1 MNAMQSLFCVA
12 MLLYWFSMYTYVPI
26 LPLYA
31 ASLGASYKMVGL
43 VIGVYGITQLLLRIP
58 QGILSDRWRK
68 RKLFVLLA
76 MAVSCASALG
86 MWLAPNVGSLLFFR
100 GLSGVSAT
108 AWVVMVVLFSSYFS
122 EAEAPRAYGILNS
135 LGFGGQ
141 MAGMFAGG
149 LVAEWYGWSATFILA
164 AVGAA
169 LGFGLSLGIK
179 ETTPT
184 GTAPLRLSE
193 APAIMRNLQ
202 LLMAAVMASLAQ
214 LIAYGG
220 LFGFVPVA
228 AKNLGA
234 SNFELGL
241 LPTLSSAP
249 SIVASVLAGGWFV
262 RRLGLR
268 RSICLGFLLMGAA
281 TAVIPALDN
290 LLQLYVSQMIGGF
303 GRGLVFPLLMSF
315 SVATM
320 APGAKATAMGVFQ
333 SLYAVGMFAGPVVV
347 GVMADTAG
355 LGAGFWLCG
364 LAGLLGLFIAW
375 RFVGPEN

>member
-1 MNAMQSLFCVA
+1 M
-12 MLLYWFSMYTYVPI
+12 
-26 LPLYA
+26 
-31 ASLGASYKMVGL
+31 
-43 VIGVYGITQLLLRIP
+43 
-58 QGILSDRWRK
+58 
-68 RKLFVLLA
+68 
-76 MAVSCASALG
+76 
-86 MWLAPNVGSLLFFR
+86 
-100 GLSGVSAT
+100 
-108 AWVVMVVLFSSYFS
+108 
-122 EAEAPRAYGILNS
+122 NS
-135 LGFGGQ
+135 LGFAGQ

-149 LVAEWYGWSATFILA
+149 LVAEWHGWSATFILA
-164 AVGAA
+164 AAGAA

-179 ETTPT
+179 ETAPSAA
-184 GTAPLRLSE
+184 APLRLSE
-193 APAIMRNLQ
+193 APAIMRNMH

-262 RRLGLR
+262 RRWGLR
-268 RSICLGFLLMGAA
+268 RSICLGFLLMGGA
-281 TAVIPALDN
+281 TAVIPALDS

-364 LAGLLGLFIAW
+364 VAGLLGLFIAW
-375 RFVGPEN
+375 HFVGAEN